1 MKIENPKESS
11 LEDEDPYL
19 LDNVLAKFGA
29 TNPVPL
35 YITTV
40 MGSLWILGAMASMSP
55 AYMSPSKPVANS
67 TFETVQVEFNITK
80 GYIDKGE
87 FVSSAYFVGCLC
99 MGQFY
104 AILADRYGRRPL
116 LVFSVIMSGIFGMLG
131 SFSPT
136 FSVVLV
142 CRLMQGSFAGIVTI
156 TNWVMCAESIPFK
169 SHGIASVFFGICWVL
184 DKIIVDTQKL
194 IEANVRVKT
203 KDETLLQQLSLL
215 VKDKHILL
223 CTGMQCIIW
232 AIDFC
237 EYNALSLTATSVGG
251 HNHHVSFIFS
261 GLIELPSYFLV
272 PPMIDWIGRK
282 PSVIIAHLITSVSMF
297 IMFFIDSHM
306 HSAIFL
312 ILWLTAKFSISCA
325 YMSCFVYGAE
335 LFPTVCR
342 SMCLGVCTTLC
353 NLGAMISPHVLA
365 LDRLLFPRCSFL
377 FHACVCILAAWATTP
392 LPETKDSHGK
402 IPESESRTS
411 RTSGMTISD
420 YVETP
425 LVEHEKS

>member
-1 MKIENPKESS
+1 MEIENSEENS

-80 GYIDKGE
+80 GYIDRGE

-131 SFSPT
+131 SFSSI
-136 FSVVLV
+136 FNLVLV
-142 CRLMQGSFAGIVTI
+142 CRFMQGSFAGIVTI

-215 VKDKHILL
+215 IKDKHILL
-223 CTGMQCIIW
+223 CTSMQCII
-232 AIDFC
+232 
-237 EYNALSLTATSVGG
+237 
-251 HNHHVSFIFS
+251 
-261 GLIELPSYFLV
+261 
-272 PPMIDWIGRK
+272 WIGRK

-297 IMFFIDSHM
+297 IMFFIDSRM

-402 IPESESRTS
+402 VPESESRTS
-411 RTSGMTISD
+411 RTSGTTTSD